1 VPTRKAYGMASAI
14 CRSARRRGLA
24 AVVAA
29 VAVLVA
35 LGGTSARASA
45 GDDMGDRPT
54 VRSPGFLFAKGR
66 YTTIEVPGSR
76 THTYAHGINNRGQI
90 AGGFD
95 NPSFDGP
102 VGRGHGILRKKN
114 GRIVQF
120 DVPDAISTIANKVN
134 DHGEI
139 VGGSLDTGV
148 SVGAPGSNGFLLRR
162 GRFTTL
168 RVPGSLETQAVGI
181 NNRTQVVGEYIDP
194 SGTYRGFLWQRGR
207 FSTVDGPGSLGGA
220 VLDINDRGQMVGV
233 HDAADGSKRGFL
245 LSKGRYTTFAAPGAP
260 VTFPI
265 DINNHGQIVGTYA
278 DDSDGSPRL
287 RGFVLRKGVG
297 GPFTPIDVPGALET
311 IARGMDDRGRIVGLY
326 GNPNAAVSAAR
337 TRTQLPPLLPR
348 LPLGLGDQRWMR

>member
-1 VPTRKAYGMASAI
+1 MTSPI
-14 CRSARRRGLA
+14 CTSIGRRGLA
-24 AVVAA
+24 AVVAC
-29 VAVLVA
+29 VVVLLA
-35 LGGTSARASA
+35 LGGTSARANA
-45 GDDMGDRPT
+45 GDGMGDRPT

-66 YTTIEVPGSR
+66 YTTIEVPGAR
-76 THTYAHGINNRGQI
+76 THTYAHGINNRGLI

-95 NPSFDGP
+95 DPSFDGP
-102 VGRGHGILRKKN
+102 DGRGHGILRKKN
-114 GRIVQF
+114 GTFVQF
-120 DVPDAISTIANKVN
+120 DVPGAIATIANKVN

-139 VGGSLDTGV
+139 VGGSLDTG
-148 SVGAPGSNGFLLRR
+148 GNIGLPGSNGFLLRR

-168 RVPGSLETQAVGI
+168 RVPGSLATQAVGI

-194 SGTYRGFLWQRGR
+194 SGTYRGFLWQRGHL
-207 FSTVDGPGSLGGA
+207 TTIDGPGSLGGA
-220 VLDINDRGQMVGV
+220 VFDINDRGQMVGAY
-233 HDAADGSKRGFL
+233 DAADGTRRGFL

-278 DDSDGSPRL
+278 DDSDGAPRL

-311 IARGMDDRGRIVGLY
+311 IARGIDDHGRIVGLY

-337 TRTQLPPLLPR
+337 TRAQLSPLLPR